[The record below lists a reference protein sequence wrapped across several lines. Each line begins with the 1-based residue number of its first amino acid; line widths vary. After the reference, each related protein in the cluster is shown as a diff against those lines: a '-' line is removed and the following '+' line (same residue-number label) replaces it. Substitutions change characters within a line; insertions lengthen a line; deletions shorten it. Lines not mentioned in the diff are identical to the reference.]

1 MKRRLECKIYGRVQ
15 MVMFRDFV
23 QRKAKKLGL
32 SGIVKNTDDGC
43 VFVIAE
49 GEKKDL
55 EMLLKLLY
63 SGPIFAKVKHIEK
76 QWNKLMNEFSKFEI
90 KYE

>member
-1 MKRRLECKIYGRVQ
+1 MKKRLECKIYGRVQ

-32 SGIVKNTDDGC
+32 SGVVKNTDDGC
-43 VFVIAE
+43 VFVVAE
-49 GEKKDL
+49 GEEEGL
-55 EMLLKLLY
+55 EILLKLLY
-63 SGPIFAKVKHIEK
+63 KGPILAKVKHIEK
-76 QWNKLMNEFSKFEI
+76 QWNELMNEFSKFEI